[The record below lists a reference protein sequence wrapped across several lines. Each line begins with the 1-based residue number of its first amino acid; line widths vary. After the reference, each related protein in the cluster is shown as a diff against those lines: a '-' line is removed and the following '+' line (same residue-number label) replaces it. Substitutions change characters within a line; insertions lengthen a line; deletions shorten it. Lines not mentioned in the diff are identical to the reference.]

1 MKNKYI
7 LLLFSFFICKFVSA
21 QQTFQDTTK
30 SISLDEIV
38 VSANKVSES
47 KKNVAQQIKVISSP
61 EISVL
66 NAQNTADLLQN
77 TANIFVQKSQ
87 QGGGSPSLRGFEAS
101 RILLVIDGIRM
112 NNIIYRAGHLQ
123 NIITLDNFIL
133 ERVEVLQG
141 PASTIYGS
149 DALGGVIHFVSRKPE
164 FAAERNLFKLNF
176 VSRFGSVNNELTQHL
191 DFNFGTK
198 KFSSLTS
205 VTYSKF
211 GDMRGGTNM
220 NPFYTKSYGEKT
232 FYVDQ
237 IDGKDVMVKNEDK
250 YMQIQ
255 SAYNQYDIMQK
266 FAFQQNDHVVH
277 SLNLQFSNSS
287 DIPRYDRLTEYSGAN
302 LTYAEWFYGPQ
313 KRLMGAYNFDYKNPQ
328 GIFDAIH
335 FGLNYQ
341 NIEESRHSRK
351 FGKTT
356 LSHRNE
362 NVKVLG
368 ANIDITKIIELNVFH
383 FGLDLQYNTLKS
395 TANAENITTGESTPL
410 DTRYPDGDNNLK
422 NFALYFSHSLNLRNN
437 FTLVDGFRIGYNSLH
452 STIADNSFFKLP
464 VTEIDQNTPV
474 YSGNLGLINS
484 PGDDIKVS
492 LLFSTGFRAPN
503 IDDLAKVF
511 ESAKGKVIVPNA
523 EIKPEK
529 TLNYEFG
536 ITKIFAKKSKWEN
549 SVYYTQFFDAIVTE
563 KFKLNGQDS
572 IEYDGVKSQVYA
584 NQNKRKAYIYGFSS
598 EFTSQLSENFIFSAM
613 MNYTYGRIKT
623 DSMDYPLD
631 HVPPFLANMKISYAN
646 KNISSSFFVNY
657 NGWKKLKDYNLEGED
672 NLQYAT
678 KDGMPAW
685 LTANIN
691 FTYKFCKN
699 VSLQL
704 GVYNIFDTQ
713 YRVFASGINSPGR
726 NIFGT
731 LKINI

>member
-87 QGGGSPSLRGFEAS
+87 QGGGSPSLRGFEAN
-101 RILLVIDGIRM
+101 RILLVVDGIRM

-149 DALGGVIHFVSRKPE
+149 DALGGVIHFVSRKAE

-232 FYVDQ
+232 FYIDR

-250 YMQIQ
+250 YTQIQ

-266 FAFQQNDHVVH
+266 FAFQQNDHVIH

-328 GIFDAIH
+328 GIFDEIH

-362 NVKVLG
+362 NVNVLG
-368 ANIDITKIIELNVFH
+368 ANLDITKIIELNVFH

-484 PGDDIKVS
+484 PSDDIKVS
-492 LLFSTGFRAPN
+492 LLFSTGFRSPN

-511 ESAKGKVIVPNA
+511 ESAKGKVIVPNVD
-523 EIKPEK
+523 IKPEK

-536 ITKIFAKKSKWEN
+536 ITKIFDKKSKWEN

-598 EFTSQLSENFIFSAM
+598 EFSSQLSENFIFSTM

-646 KNISSSFFVNY
+646 KKISSSFFVNY

-672 NLQYAT
+672 NMQYAT

-691 FTYKFCKN
+691 FTYKVCKN
-699 VSLQL
+699 ASLQL

-731 LKINI
+731 LRINI